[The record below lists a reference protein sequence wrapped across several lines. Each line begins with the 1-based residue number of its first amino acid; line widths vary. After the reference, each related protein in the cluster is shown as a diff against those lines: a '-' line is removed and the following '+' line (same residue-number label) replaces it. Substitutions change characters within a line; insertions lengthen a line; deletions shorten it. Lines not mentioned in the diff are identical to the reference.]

1 LGPAI
6 EQFGAAIDLS
16 KEPIEK
22 RKKFIQENSANL
34 IERNRIG
41 EEENEYAWRRRRWL
55 KLIKNYDYKINYHTG
70 KVNVVAD
77 ALSKNSKIEL
87 AALGISQS

>member
-1 LGPAI
+1 M
-6 EQFGAAIDLS
+6 DNKSS
-16 KEPIEK
+16 KYF
-22 RKKFIQENSANL
+22 FIQKEFNM
-34 IERNRIG
+34 
-41 EEENEYAWRRRRWL
+41 RRRRWL

-87 AALGISQS
+87 AALGFLNLS